1 MKSYVQQLKLSFDP
15 FKASAISN
23 EFFEGGNRSQ
33 VRDQIVER
41 AMYSESLIS
50 VSGCLGSGKTSLLAA
65 ITRSFGEE
73 AVVVDIVATLFMS
86 TDQFM
91 NQLVGAL
98 QLPGEF
104 EGVEDRAHAVA
115 HLAGQLQMDARSLL
129 IQVDDA
135 HELSSEVLKEL
146 VALKKG
152 AAAESVHVILFG
164 ESQLG
169 NVLENTLERE
179 QLAILAEFELDGFGS
194 DATIDYVRFK
204 LGGAGY
210 TKEMPLTG
218 SVLGSIHNS
227 SNGMPGAI
235 NALVRDALDKEFAAD
250 VEAAGVELGALERQF
265 SADVSIEE
273 NELMEDELE
282 EFSAAREVEV
292 PDSTLDETSSAARY
306 FVAAAVLLV
315 VFIAAIAMFRPN
327 QGVGTDVARIS
338 VPVPDSL
345 TVASSSQSAAQ
356 ALAPGTIADDV
367 SLSIMARRPRASS
380 LSQNVT
386 EAESATSNEA
396 ESEQGAAATGTIIR
410 TAEVEP
416 ASAVVLAAIEPV
428 LEPVSVP
435 SGSAAIATSLAPVV
449 SAPSPASSA
458 VISTADRTP
467 VITPEPIT
475 EDSNANEL
483 SSFERKLLAYPSA
496 NYTVQIVG
504 ASSEANIQAF
514 VKAAQLSVT
523 AGYFETRLNG
533 KPWYVVVAG
542 NFPDREA
549 ATAFLSALSDSAK
562 ASGPWVRSLVGI
574 QSDIQKLR

>member
-15 FKASAISN
+15 FKVSALSN

-73 AVVVDIVATLFMS
+73 AVVVDIVATLFMNS
-86 TDQFM
+86 DQFM
-91 NQLVGAL
+91 DQLVGAL

-104 EGVEDRAHAVA
+104 EGIEDRAHAVA

-135 HELSSEVLKEL
+135 HELSSDVLKEL
-146 VALKKG
+146 LALKKG

-169 NVLENTLERE
+169 NVLENTLEHD

-194 DATIDYVRFK
+194 EATIDYVRFK
-204 LGGAGY
+204 LGTAGY
-210 TKEMPLTG
+210 TQKMPLAG

-250 VEAAGVELGALERQF
+250 VEAAGVELGALESQF
-265 SADVSIEE
+265 SVDVAIEE
-273 NELMEDELE
+273 NEFTEDELE

-306 FVAAAVLLV
+306 FVAAAILLV
-315 VFIAAIAMFRPN
+315 VFVAAIAMFRPN
-327 QGVGTDVARIS
+327 QGVETDVAQIS
-338 VPVPDSL
+338 VPVSGSL
-345 TVASSSQSAAQ
+345 PVSSSSQSAIPALVPEAIAQ
-356 ALAPGTIADDV
+356 
-367 SLSIMARRPRASS
+367 RPRASS

-386 EAESATSNEA
+386 ED

-416 ASAVVLAAIEPV
+416 VSAVVLAAAESV
-428 LEPVSVP
+428 LKPVSVP
-435 SGSAAIATSLAPVV
+435 AQPAAIASSAPV
-449 SAPSPASSA
+449 PSPASSA
-458 VISTADRTP
+458 VTATAVR
-467 VITPEPIT
+467 TPEPVT
-475 EDSNANEL
+475 VDSNANEL
-483 SSFERKLLAYPSA
+483 SSFERNLLSYPSA

-514 VKAAQLSVT
+514 VTAAQLSVT
-523 AGYFETRLNG
+523 AGYFGTLLNG

-542 NFPDREA
+542 NFPDRESA
-549 ATAFLSALSDSAK
+549 AALLSALPDSAK
-562 ASGPWVRSLVGI
+562 ASGPWVRSLAGI
-574 QSDIQKLR
+574 QSDIQKLQ

>member
-1 MKSYVQQLKLSFDP
+1 MMTSYVQRLKLSFDP
-15 FKASAISN
+15 FKVSAISN

-73 AVVVDIVATLFMS
+73 AVIVNIVATLFMNP
-86 TDQFM
+86 DQFM
-91 NQLVGAL
+91 DQLVGAL

-104 EGVEDRAHAVA
+104 ESIQDRAHAVV

-152 AAAESVHVILFG
+152 AAAESMHVILFG

-169 NVLENTLERE
+169 NVLENTLEHD

-194 DATIDYVRFK
+194 EATIDYVQFK
-204 LGGAGY
+204 LGIAGY
-210 TKEMPLTG
+210 TQKMPLPG

-250 VEAAGVELGALERQF
+250 VGVAGVELGALESQF
-265 SADVSIEE
+265 SADVAIDE
-273 NELMEDELE
+273 NEFTADELE
-282 EFSAAREVEV
+282 EFSAAREVDV

-306 FVAAAVLLV
+306 FVAAAILLV
-315 VFIAAIAMFRPN
+315 VFVAAIAMFRPN
-327 QGVGTDVARIS
+327 QEVEADVAQIS
-338 VPVPDSL
+338 VPVSGALP
-345 TVASSSQSAAQ
+345 VASSSQSAMP
-356 ALAPGTIADDV
+356 ALAPEAIAEED
-367 SLSIMARRPRASS
+367 SLPAIAQRLRASS

-386 EAESATSNEA
+386 ED
-396 ESEQGAAATGTIIR
+396 ESEQGGAATGTIIR

-416 ASAVVLAAIEPV
+416 ASVVALAAAEPEPELV
-428 LEPVSVP
+428 LKPVPVP
-435 SGSAAIATSLAPVV
+435 DPAAIAS
-449 SAPSPASSA
+449 SPAPLA
-458 VISTADRTP
+458 ATGTAGR
-467 VITPEPIT
+467 TPEPVT
-475 EDSNANEL
+475 VDSNANEL
-483 SSFERKLLAYPSA
+483 SSFERNLLSYPSA

-504 ASSEANIQAF
+504 AASEANIQAF
-514 VKAAQLSVT
+514 VTAAQLSVS
-523 AGYFETRLNG
+523 AGYFGTLLNG

-542 NFPDREA
+542 NFPDRESA
-549 ATAFLSALSDSAK
+549 AALLSALPDSAK
-562 ASGPWVRSLVGI
+562 ASGPWVRSLAGI
-574 QSDIQKLR
+574 QSDIQKLQ

>member
-1 MKSYVQQLKLSFDP
+1 VMTSYVQRLKLSFDP
-15 FKASAISN
+15 FKVSAISN

-73 AVVVDIVATLFMS
+73 AVIVNIVATLFMNP
-86 TDQFM
+86 DQFM
-91 NQLVGAL
+91 DQLVGAL

-104 EGVEDRAHAVA
+104 ESIQDRAHAVV

-152 AAAESVHVILFG
+152 AAAESMHVILFG

-169 NVLENTLERE
+169 NVLENTLEHD

-194 DATIDYVRFK
+194 EATIDYVQFK
-204 LGGAGY
+204 LGIAGY
-210 TKEMPLTG
+210 TQKMPLPG

-250 VEAAGVELGALERQF
+250 VGVAGVELGALESQF
-265 SADVSIEE
+265 SADVAIDE
-273 NELMEDELE
+273 NEFTADELE
-282 EFSAAREVEV
+282 EFSAAREVDV

-306 FVAAAVLLV
+306 FVAAAILLV
-315 VFIAAIAMFRPN
+315 VFVAAIAMFRPN
-327 QGVGTDVARIS
+327 QEVEADVAQIS
-338 VPVPDSL
+338 VPVSGALP
-345 TVASSSQSAAQ
+345 VASSSQSAMP
-356 ALAPGTIADDV
+356 ALAPEAIAEED
-367 SLSIMARRPRASS
+367 SLPAIAQRLRASS

-386 EAESATSNEA
+386 ED
-396 ESEQGAAATGTIIR
+396 ESEQGGAATGTIIR

-416 ASAVVLAAIEPV
+416 ASVVALAAAEPEPELV
-428 LEPVSVP
+428 LKPVPVP
-435 SGSAAIATSLAPVV
+435 DPAAIAS
-449 SAPSPASSA
+449 SPAPLA
-458 VISTADRTP
+458 ATGTAGR
-467 VITPEPIT
+467 TPEPVT
-475 EDSNANEL
+475 VDSNANEL
-483 SSFERKLLAYPSA
+483 SSFERNLLSYPSA

-504 ASSEANIQAF
+504 AASEANIQAF
-514 VKAAQLSVT
+514 VTAAQLSVS
-523 AGYFETRLNG
+523 AGYFGTLLNG

-542 NFPDREA
+542 NFPDRESA
-549 ATAFLSALSDSAK
+549 AALLSALPDSAK
-562 ASGPWVRSLVGI
+562 ASGPWVRSLAGI
-574 QSDIQKLR
+574 QSDIQKLQ

>member
-1 MKSYVQQLKLSFDP
+1 MTSYVQRLKLSFDP
-15 FKASAISN
+15 FKVSAISN

-73 AVVVDIVATLFMS
+73 AVIVNIVATLFMNP
-86 TDQFM
+86 DQFM
-91 NQLVGAL
+91 DQLVGAL

-104 EGVEDRAHAVA
+104 ESIQDRAHAVV

-152 AAAESVHVILFG
+152 AAAESMHVILFG

-169 NVLENTLERE
+169 NVLENTLEHD

-194 DATIDYVRFK
+194 EATIDYVQFK
-204 LGGAGY
+204 LGIAGY
-210 TKEMPLTG
+210 TQKMPLPG

-250 VEAAGVELGALERQF
+250 VGVAGVELGALESQF
-265 SADVSIEE
+265 SADVAIDE
-273 NELMEDELE
+273 NEFTADELE
-282 EFSAAREVEV
+282 EFSAAREVDV

-306 FVAAAVLLV
+306 FVAAAILLV
-315 VFIAAIAMFRPN
+315 VFVAAIAMFRPN
-327 QGVGTDVARIS
+327 QEVEADVAQIS
-338 VPVPDSL
+338 VPVSGALP
-345 TVASSSQSAAQ
+345 VASSSQSAMP
-356 ALAPGTIADDV
+356 ALAPEAIAEED
-367 SLSIMARRPRASS
+367 SLPAIAQRLRASS

-386 EAESATSNEA
+386 ED
-396 ESEQGAAATGTIIR
+396 ESEQGGAATGTIIR

-416 ASAVVLAAIEPV
+416 ASVVALAAAEPEPELV
-428 LEPVSVP
+428 LKPVPVP
-435 SGSAAIATSLAPVV
+435 DPAAIAS
-449 SAPSPASSA
+449 SPAPLA
-458 VISTADRTP
+458 ATGTAGR
-467 VITPEPIT
+467 TPEPVT
-475 EDSNANEL
+475 VDSNANEL
-483 SSFERKLLAYPSA
+483 SSFERNLLSYPSA

-504 ASSEANIQAF
+504 AASEANIQAF
-514 VKAAQLSVT
+514 VTAAQLSVS
-523 AGYFETRLNG
+523 AGYFGTLLNG

-542 NFPDREA
+542 NFPDRESA
-549 ATAFLSALSDSAK
+549 AALLSALPDSAK
-562 ASGPWVRSLVGI
+562 ASGPWVRSLAGI
-574 QSDIQKLR
+574 QSDIQKLQ

>member
-1 MKSYVQQLKLSFDP
+1 MMTSYVQRLKLSFDP
-15 FKASAISN
+15 FKVSAISN

-73 AVVVDIVATLFMS
+73 AVIVNIVATLFMNP
-86 TDQFM
+86 DQFM
-91 NQLVGAL
+91 DQLVGAL

-104 EGVEDRAHAVA
+104 ESIQDRAHAVV

-152 AAAESVHVILFG
+152 AAAESMHVILFG

-169 NVLENTLERE
+169 NVLENTLEHD

-194 DATIDYVRFK
+194 EATIDYVQFK
-204 LGGAGY
+204 LGIAGY
-210 TKEMPLTG
+210 TQKMPLPG

-250 VEAAGVELGALERQF
+250 VGVAGVELGALESQF
-265 SADVSIEE
+265 SADVAIDE
-273 NELMEDELE
+273 NEFTADELE
-282 EFSAAREVEV
+282 EFSAAREVDV

-306 FVAAAVLLV
+306 FVAAAILLV
-315 VFIAAIAMFRPN
+315 VFVAAIAMFRPN
-327 QGVGTDVARIS
+327 QEVEADVAQIS
-338 VPVPDSL
+338 VPVSGALP
-345 TVASSSQSAAQ
+345 VASSSQSAMP
-356 ALAPGTIADDV
+356 ALAPEAIAEED
-367 SLSIMARRPRASS
+367 SLPAIAQRLRASS

-386 EAESATSNEA
+386 ED
-396 ESEQGAAATGTIIR
+396 ESEQGGAATGTIIR

-416 ASAVVLAAIEPV
+416 ASVVALAAAEPEPELVLKPV
-428 LEPVSVP
+428 LVP
-435 SGSAAIATSLAPVV
+435 DPAAIAS
-449 SAPSPASSA
+449 SPAPLA
-458 VISTADRTP
+458 ATGTAGR
-467 VITPEPIT
+467 TPEPVT
-475 EDSNANEL
+475 VDSNANEL
-483 SSFERKLLAYPSA
+483 SSFERNLLSYPSA

-504 ASSEANIQAF
+504 AASEANIQAF
-514 VKAAQLSVT
+514 VTAAQLSVT
-523 AGYFETRLNG
+523 AGYFGTLLNG

-542 NFPDREA
+542 NFPDRESA
-549 ATAFLSALSDSAK
+549 AALLSALPDSAK
-562 ASGPWVRSLVGI
+562 ASGPWVRSLAGI
-574 QSDIQKLR
+574 QSDIQKLQ

>member
-15 FKASAISN
+15 FKASANSD

-86 TDQFM
+86 PDRFM
-91 NQLVGAL
+91 DQLVGAL

-104 EGVEDRAHAVA
+104 EGIEDRAHAVA
-115 HLAGQLQMDARSLL
+115 RLAGQLQMDARSLL

-146 VALKKG
+146 VALKKA

-169 NVLENTLERE
+169 NVLENTLE
-179 QLAILAEFELDGFGS
+179 QDQIAILAEFELDGFGS
-194 DATIDYVRFK
+194 EATIDYVRFK
-204 LGGAGY
+204 LDGAGY
-210 TKEMPLTG
+210 TQDMPLAG
-218 SVLGSIHNS
+218 SILGAIHNS

-235 NALVRDALDKEFAAD
+235 NALVSDALDKKFAAD
-250 VEAAGVELGALERQF
+250 LEAAGVELGALERQF
-265 SADVSIEE
+265 SAEVAIEE
-273 NELMEDELE
+273 NEFMEEELE

-292 PDSTLDETSSAARY
+292 PDSTLDEASSAARY
-306 FVAAAVLLV
+306 FVAAAILLV
-315 VFIAAIAMFRPN
+315 VFVAAVAMFRPN
-327 QGVGTDVARIS
+327 QGVETDVARIS
-338 VPVPDSL
+338 VPVSGSL
-345 TVASSSQSAAQ
+345 PAVSFSQSSTS
-356 ALAPGTIADDV
+356 ALAPGAISENV
-367 SLSIMARRPRASS
+367 SLSVIAQRPRSS
-380 LSQNVT
+380 NVSQDVT
-386 EAESATSNEA
+386 EAESAASNEA
-396 ESEQGAAATGTIIR
+396 EGGSEIDDEQSTASTGAIVR
-410 TAEVEP
+410 TVEVEP
-416 ASAVVLAAIEPV
+416 VSALVLAATEPF

-435 SGSAAIATSLAPVV
+435 TAIASSLAPVV
-449 SAPSPASSA
+449 VAPSPAGSEVNGTA
-458 VISTADRTP
+458 VRI
-467 VITPEPIT
+467 PEPIT
-475 EDSNANEL
+475 VDSNASEL
-483 SSFERKLLAYPSA
+483 SSFERKLLSYPSA
-496 NYTVQIVG
+496 SYTAQIVG

-542 NFPDREA
+542 NFPDRASA
-549 ATAFLSALSDSAK
+549 AAFVVALPDSAK
-562 ASGPWVRSLVGI
+562 ASGPWVRSLAGI
-574 QSDIQKLR
+574 QSDIQKLQ